1 MRVCWELNLSSLN
14 LLVLAEYGYETFQY
28 EDKNAWTLPLQK
40 VAGMENAREQEL
52 GQFGS
57 VTGAT
62 KALEMLHD
70 GSSFESACRAARHVW
85 KAIQVL

>member
-1 MRVCWELNLSSLN
+1 MPSLN
-14 LLVLAEYGYETFQY
+14 LVGLGDYGYETFQY
-28 EDKNAWTLPLQK
+28 EDKNAWTVPLQK
-40 VAGMENAREQEL
+40 VASMENEQEQEL